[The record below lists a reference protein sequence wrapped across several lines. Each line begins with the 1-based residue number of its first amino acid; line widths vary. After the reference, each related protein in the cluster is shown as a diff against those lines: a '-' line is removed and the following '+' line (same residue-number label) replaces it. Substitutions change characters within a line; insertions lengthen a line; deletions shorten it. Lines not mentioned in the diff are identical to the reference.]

1 MGYLPKPG
9 VGFELIE
16 FRSNGRDVQGGIF
29 SPDPRLFKP
38 LATAIVLV
46 HGVESYWYSAP
57 TMFTGLPVRR
67 SWLYGLG
74 LQRRSLRRYVSHLGI

>member
-1 MGYLPKPG
+1 MGYLPKAG

-29 SPDPRLFKP
+29 SANPKLFAP
-38 LATAIVLV
+38 STIAVVLV

-57 TMFTGLPVRR
+57 ISPKPATPYWATTASIRETAFARR
-67 SWLYGLG
+67 NLN
-74 LQRRSLRRYVSHLGI
+74 RR